1 MKKRIIRLIC
11 LVLVAVM
18 MLFAVGCD
26 MSSLFGDIDVDGNG
40 QYEDLSDLYNKAS
53 EKLTLDDKD
62 DHHGKVDKNEDFND
76 KYDDNKHDD
85 NNKDKNPWHDNGET
99 NMYGEPTF
107 ESAVPSDELDF
118 EAQEVAILFR
128 DFIHNSREWY
138 KASPEDELD
147 EAIAMRNE
155 AVQEKLNI
163 KIVWEPVA
171 SNGND
176 YGEYTSR
183 FHTMVMNDITSGT
196 HYYDISANF
205 GYPTAS
211 PNIRDYTTNLLDK
224 DIFPYFDFSLPC
236 WNQAIVNN
244 TTFNGRLHYVA
255 GDINLSV
262 FDAACVVWHNKTLY
276 DQWKEYDDPDNLQ
289 QLALDGKWTYD
300 ELYRWTSTFYK
311 NTNTSDPERDV
322 DDTYALLANYDAS
335 AVILDAIP
343 YAWDLDFVIE
353 NNNGSHSFNIK
364 GNMKSETALTK
375 WRNITHGIGTYT
387 TAGVYRFAAG
397 NAIFFMDRLYS
408 DYDSNMAIRQMEDM
422 FGLLPLPKYDINQ
435 KEYATTSADYF
446 TLMFVLDHSESPVPT
461 KGAAVSAFLQYAT
474 EESYTGVRGYYF
486 NRIIKPKFFG
496 TDDSEGTVSRSAAL
510 FDIIVNNIE
519 FDFATIYSPQLNNIS
534 HLWRN
539 ACKGDTTFEYL
550 YNQQGYAFEDILKD
564 TDMWLGLR

>member
-1 MKKRIIRLIC
+1 MKKAILLRTVALA
-11 LVLVAVM
+11 LVAVM

-26 MSSLFGDIDVDGNG
+26 MSSLFADIDPDGNG
-40 QYEDLSDLYNKAS
+40 QYEDISGLYNQVS
-53 EKLTLDDKD
+53 EKLTLDDD
-62 DHHGKVDKNEDFND
+62 RNEDFN
-76 KYDDNKHDD
+76 NKHED
-85 NNKDKNPWHDNGET
+85 NNKDNNNKDNNNKDNNPWYDNGGT
-99 NMYGEPTF
+99 NEYGEPTF

-118 EAQEVAILFR
+118 DNQEIAILYR
-128 DFIHNSREWY
+128 DFIHNSREWH
-138 KASPEDELD
+138 KEVPEDELD

-155 AVQEKLNI
+155 EVEETLNI
-163 KIVWEPVA
+163 EIVWEPVA

-176 YGEYTSR
+176 YSEYTSR
-183 FHTMVMNDITSGT
+183 FHTMVMNDISTGC

-211 PNIRDYTTNLLDK
+211 PNIRDYTSNLLDK
-224 DIFPYFDFSLPC
+224 DLFPYFDFSLPC
-236 WNQAIVNN
+236 WNQSIVEN
-244 TTFNGRLHYVA
+244 TTFNGRLYYVA

-276 DQWKEYDDPDNLQ
+276 DQWKEPTDPENLQ
-289 QLALDGKWTYD
+289 QFALDGFWTYD

-311 NTNTSDPERDV
+311 NTNTSDPERDI

-353 NNNGSHSFNIK
+353 NSNGSHSFDLVDNNKI
-364 GNMKSETALTK
+364 ETALTK
-375 WRNITHGIGTYT
+375 CRNILRGEGTYT
-387 TAGVYRFAAG
+387 SAGVYRFATG
-397 NAIFFMDRLYS
+397 NAIFFIDTLYS
-408 DYDSNMAIRQMEDM
+408 DYSSNMAIREMDDKY
-422 FGLLPLPKYDINQ
+422 GLLPLPKYDIYQND
-435 KEYATTSADYF
+435 YATTSADYF
-446 TLMFVLDHSESPVPT
+446 TLMFVLDHFDSDVPT
-461 KGAAVSAFLQYAT
+461 KGDAVSAFLQYAT
-474 EESYTGVRGYYF
+474 EQSYTGVRGYYF

-496 TDDSEGTVSRSAAL
+496 YDDSEGTVSRSAAL

-539 ACKGDTTFEYL
+539 ACKDSDNKTMENL
-550 YNQQGYAFEDILKD
+550 YVEQHNAFASAIKT